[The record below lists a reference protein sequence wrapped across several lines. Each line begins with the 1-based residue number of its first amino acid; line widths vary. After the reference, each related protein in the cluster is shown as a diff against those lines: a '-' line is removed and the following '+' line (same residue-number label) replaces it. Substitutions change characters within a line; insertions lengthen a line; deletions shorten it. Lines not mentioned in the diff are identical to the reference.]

1 MFLRTRSG
9 NRTKVHLL
17 SLKNEAQSGYGTKKF
32 YQEYVS
38 GMSRDRISKELT
50 ADSERLKLLY
60 KEAVEDIERSQ
71 GQQLPGHIKFMRL
84 MSDLTQRL
92 NPTRRLAFGLG
103 SVSFVGHYLL
113 SFLGASEFVFFSGL
127 LLPFAFGSMFLL
139 LLVELL
145 EKSDVQKEIDLARD
159 IQLSLLPGTSLNKD
173 DLEVYSFAH
182 TAKEVGG
189 DYLDVIDTEKGT
201 YVVIADV
208 SGKGLSA
215 ALYMVRMQALVNLL
229 IHKEQPTPKDLFLQL
244 NDFVK
249 SNSKDKTF
257 VTGCVA
263 FFPSDKEE
271 FEYVRAG
278 HNIPVYYSR
287 ERDATFNLRANGF
300 ALGMTSTS
308 ILGQH
313 LEVKR
318 FHFKPGD
325 SVLLY
330 TDGLNESRNERG
342 EEYGE
347 ERIESLMEIYGS
359 LHAKTIVQKIQS
371 SLEAFIGTVQP
382 ADDVT
387 FTCIHRPEKVI
398 QKRLPKPVDVN

>member
-1 MFLRTRSG
+1 M
-9 NRTKVHLL
+9 
-17 SLKNEAQSGYGTKKF
+17 SLKNQAQSGYGTKKF
-32 YQEYVS
+32 YKEYVS
-38 GMSRDRISKELT
+38 GMSRERISKELT
-50 ADSERLKLLY
+50 ADTDRLKLLY

-71 GQQLPGHIKFMRL
+71 GQQLPGHVKFMSL
-84 MSDLTQRL
+84 FSDLTQRL
-92 NPTRRLAFGLG
+92 NPTRRLAFGVG
-103 SVSFVGHYLL
+103 SLSFVGHYILGFFGL
-113 SFLGASEFVFFSGL
+113 SNIVFFSGL
-127 LLPFAFGSMFLL
+127 LLPVAFSSMFLL

-159 IQLSLLPGTSLNKD
+159 IQLSLLPGTSLNKTN
-173 DLEVYSFAH
+173 LEIYSFAH

-189 DYLDVIDTEKGT
+189 DYLDIIDTEKGT
-201 YVVIADV
+201 YVIIADV

-229 IHKEQPTPKDLFLQL
+229 VHKEQPSPKDLFLQL

-263 FFPSDKEE
+263 FFPNDKEE

-278 HNIPVYYSR
+278 HNIPVYYSK
-287 ERDATFNLRANGF
+287 ERDATFNLKANGF

-313 LEVKR
+313 LEVKK

-325 SVLLY
+325 SVLFY
-330 TDGLNESRNERG
+330 TDGLNEARNERG

-359 LHAKTIVQKIQS
+359 LHAKTVVNKIQS
-371 SLEAFIGTVQP
+371 SLEAFIGSEQP
-382 ADDVT
+382 ADDIT
-387 FTCIHRPEKVI
+387 LTCIHSPEQVAPKQITEAKVI
-398 QKRLPKPVDVN
+398 

>member
-1 MFLRTRSG
+1 M
-9 NRTKVHLL
+9 

-32 YQEYVS
+32 YKEYVS

-50 ADSERLKLLY
+50 ADSDRLKLLY

-71 GQQLPGHIKFMRL
+71 GQQLPGHVKFLRVF
-84 MSDLTQRL
+84 SDLTQRL

-103 SVSFVGHYLL
+103 SVSFVTHYLI
-113 SFLGASEFVFFSGL
+113 SFFGLEGILFFSGL
-127 LLPFAFGSMFLL
+127 LLPFGFMSMFLL

-159 IQLSLLPGTSLNKD
+159 IQLSLLPGTSLNKEN
-173 DLEVYSFAH
+173 LEVYSFAH

-201 YVVIADV
+201 YVIIADV
-208 SGKGLSA
+208 SGKGLTA
-215 ALYMVRMQALVNLL
+215 ALYMVRMQALVNM
-229 IHKEQPTPKDLFLQL
+229 IVAKEHPTPKELFIQL
-244 NDFVK
+244 NNYVK
-249 SNSKDKTF
+249 SNIRDKTF

-263 FFPSDKEE
+263 YFPNDKEE

-278 HNIPVYYSR
+278 HNIPVYYNR
-287 ERDATFNLRANGF
+287 ERDTTYNLKADGF
-300 ALGMTSTS
+300 ALGMTNSN
-308 ILGQH
+308 LLEKH
-313 LEVKR
+313 LEVKK

-330 TDGLNESRNERG
+330 TDGLNEARNFRG

-347 ERIESLMEIYGS
+347 ERIQSLMEIYGS
-359 LHAKTIVQKIQS
+359 LHAKTIVKKLQS
-371 SLEAFIGTVQP
+371 SLEAFIGQEAP
-382 ADDVT
+382 LDDIT
-387 FTCIHRPEKVI
+387 FTCVHRPE
-398 QKRLPKPVDVN
+398 

>member
-1 MFLRTRSG
+1 
-9 NRTKVHLL
+9 
-17 SLKNEAQSGYGTKKF
+17 
-32 YQEYVS
+32 
-38 GMSRDRISKELT
+38 MSRDRISKELL
-50 ADSERLKLLY
+50 ADTDRLKLLY
-60 KEAVEDIERSQ
+60 KEAVEDIERKQ
-71 GQQLPGHIKFMRL
+71 GQQLPGHIKFMQL
-84 MSDLTQRL
+84 FSNLTQRL

-103 SVSFVGHYLL
+103 SVSFVGHYLI
-113 SFLGASEFVFFSGL
+113 SFLGVSDFVFFSGL
-127 LLPFAFGSMFLL
+127 LLPFSFVSVFFL

-145 EKSDVQKEIDLARD
+145 EKSDVQKEIDLARE

-173 DLEVYSFAH
+173 NLEVYSFAH

-189 DYLDVIDTEKGT
+189 DYLDVIDTDKGT
-201 YVVIADV
+201 YVIIADV

-229 IHKEQPTPKDLFLQL
+229 VHKEQPSPKDLFLQL

-249 SNSKDKTF
+249 SNRKDKTF

-263 FFPSDKEE
+263 FFPAGKDE

-287 ERDATFNLRANGF
+287 ERDTTFNLRANGF
-300 ALGMTSTS
+300 ALGMTTTS
-308 ILGQH
+308 MLGQH

-330 TDGLNESRNERG
+330 TDGLNEARNERG

-347 ERIESLMEIYGS
+347 ERIQSLMEIYGS
-359 LHAKTIVQKIQS
+359 LHSKTIVKKIQA
-371 SLEAFIGTVQP
+371 SLEAFIGSVPP
-382 ADDVT
+382 ADDIT
-387 FTCIHRPEKVI
+387 FTCIHRPERINTAKS
-398 QKRLPKPVDVN
+398 KNLLTSTD

>member
-1 MFLRTRSG
+1 
-9 NRTKVHLL
+9 
-17 SLKNEAQSGYGTKKF
+17 
-32 YQEYVS
+32 
-38 GMSRDRISKELT
+38 MSRDRITKELS
-50 ADSERLKLLY
+50 ADTDRLKLLY
-60 KEAVEDIERSQ
+60 KEAVEDIERKQ
-71 GQQLPGHIKFMRL
+71 GQQLPGHIKFMQL
-84 MSDLTQRL
+84 MTNLTQRL
-92 NPTRRLAFGLG
+92 NPTRRLTFGLG
-103 SVSFVGHYLL
+103 AVSFVSHYLL
-113 SFLGASEFVFFSGL
+113 GFLGLSNVVFFSGL
-127 LLPFAFGSMFLL
+127 LLPFSFISMFFL

-159 IQLSLLPGTSLNKD
+159 IQLSLLPGTSLNKEN
-173 DLEVYSFAH
+173 LEVYSFAH

-189 DYLDVIDTEKGT
+189 DYLDVIDTEQGT

-229 IHKEQPTPKDLFLQL
+229 IHKEHPSPKDLFLQL

-263 FFPSDKEE
+263 YFPNDKDE

-287 ERDATFNLRANGF
+287 ERDATFNLKANGF

-308 ILGQH
+308 MLGQH

-330 TDGLNESRNERG
+330 TDGLNEARNERG
-342 EEYGE
+342 DEYGT

-359 LHAKTIVQKIQS
+359 LHSKTIVKKIQS
-371 SLEAFIGTVQP
+371 SLEAFIGPVP
-382 ADDVT
+382 PGDDIT
-387 FTCIHRPEKVI
+387 FTCIHRPEKASASPKKLAVSAEVI
-398 QKRLPKPVDVN
+398 PPK

>member
-1 MFLRTRSG
+1 
-9 NRTKVHLL
+9 
-17 SLKNEAQSGYGTKKF
+17 
-32 YQEYVS
+32 
-38 GMSRDRISKELT
+38 MSRDRITKELT
-50 ADSERLKLLY
+50 ADTDRLKLLY
-60 KEAVEDIERSQ
+60 KEAVEDIERKQ
-71 GQQLPGHIKFMRL
+71 GQQLPGHIKFMQL
-84 MSDLTQRL
+84 MSNLTQRL
-92 NPTRRLAFGLG
+92 NPTRRLTFGLG
-103 SVSFVGHYLL
+103 AVSFVGHYLL
-113 SFLGASEFVFFSGL
+113 GFLGLSNVVFFSGL
-127 LLPFAFGSMFLL
+127 LLPFSFVSMFFL

-159 IQLSLLPGTSLNKD
+159 IQLSLLPGTSLNKEN
-173 DLEVYSFAH
+173 LEVYSFAH

-189 DYLDVIDTEKGT
+189 DYLDVIDTDKGT

-215 ALYMVRMQALVNLL
+215 ALYMVRMQALVTLL
-229 IHKEQPTPKDLFLQL
+229 IHKEHPSPKDLFLQL

-263 FFPSDKEE
+263 YFPNDKDE

-287 ERDATFNLRANGF
+287 ERDATFNLKSNGF

-308 ILGQH
+308 MLGQH
-313 LEVKR
+313 MEVKR

-330 TDGLNESRNERG
+330 TDGLNEARNERG
-342 EEYGE
+342 DEYGT

-359 LHAKTIVQKIQS
+359 LHSKTIVKKIQA
-371 SLEAFIGTVQP
+371 SLESFIGPVPP

-387 FTCIHRPEKVI
+387 FTCIHRPEKAKSNKMVSNANI
-398 QKRLPKPVDVN
+398 LSQK

>member
-1 MFLRTRSG
+1 M
-9 NRTKVHLL
+9 N
-17 SLKNEAQSGYGTKKF
+17 
-32 YQEYVS
+32 
-38 GMSRDRISKELT
+38 RDRISKELN
-50 ADSERLKLLY
+50 ADTDRLKLLY
-60 KEAVEDIERSQ
+60 KEAVEDIERQQ
-71 GQQLPGHIKFMRL
+71 GMQLPSHIKFMRL
-84 MSDLTQRL
+84 FSDLTQRL

-103 SVSFVGHYLL
+103 SVSAFVSVISSMFGISALIP
-113 SFLGASEFVFFSGL
+113 FSEI
-127 LLPFAFGSMFLL
+127 LLPFSFVSMFLL

-159 IQLSLLPGTSLNKD
+159 IQLSLLPGTSLNKEN
-173 DLEVYSFAH
+173 LEVYSFAH

-229 IHKEQPTPKDLFLQL
+229 VHKEQPSPKDLFLQL

-249 SNSKDKTF
+249 SNRKDKTF

-263 FFPSDKEE
+263 YFPVDKEE

-278 HNIPVYYSR
+278 HNIPIYYSR
-287 ERDATFNLRANGF
+287 ERDTTFNLKADGF
-300 ALGMTSTS
+300 ALGMTSTNM
-308 ILGQH
+308 LEQH

-318 FHFKPGD
+318 FHFKAGD
-325 SVLLY
+325 SVVLY

-347 ERIESLMEIYGS
+347 ERIESLIEIYGS
-359 LHAKTIVQKIQS
+359 LHAKTVINKIQS
-371 SLEAFIGTVQP
+371 SLEAFIGPVPP

-387 FTCIHRPEKVI
+387 FTCIHRPERAPLKQI
-398 QKRLPKPVDVN
+398 TTKTSR

>member
-1 MFLRTRSG
+1 M
-9 NRTKVHLL
+9 
-17 SLKNEAQSGYGTKKF
+17 SLKNEAQENFGTKKF

-38 GMSRDRISKELT
+38 GMNRHRMSKELS
-50 ADSERLKLLY
+50 ADTDRLKLLY
-60 KEAVEDIERSQ
+60 KEAVEDIERQQ
-71 GQQLPGHIKFMRL
+71 GTQLPGHVKFMRL
-84 MSDLTQRL
+84 FSNLTQRL

-103 SVSFVGHYLL
+103 SISFVAHYILL
-113 SFLGASEFVFFSGL
+113 FIDAVSVIPFANL
-127 LLPFAFGSMFLL
+127 LLPCGFTSMFLL

-159 IQLSLLPGTSLNKD
+159 IQLSLLPGTSLNKEN
-173 DLEVYSFAH
+173 LEIYSFAH

-189 DYLDVIDTEKGT
+189 DYLDVIDTDKGT
-201 YVVIADV
+201 YIVIADV

-229 IHKEQPTPKDLFLQL
+229 VHKEQPSPKDLFLQL

-249 SNSKDKTF
+249 SNRKDKTF

-263 FFPSDKEE
+263 YFPHDKQE

-278 HNIPVYYSR
+278 HNIPIYYSK
-287 ERDATFNLRANGF
+287 ERDTTFNLRANGL
-300 ALGMTSTS
+300 ALGMSSTENLS
-308 ILGQH
+308 KY

-330 TDGLNESRNERG
+330 TDGLNEARNERG
-342 EEYGE
+342 DEFGE
-347 ERIESLMEIYGS
+347 ARIESLMEIYGS
-359 LHAKTIVQKIQS
+359 LHSKTVINKIKS
-371 SLEAFIGTVQP
+371 SLENFIGSIPP

-387 FTCIHRPEKVI
+387 FTCIHRPERMQAK
-398 QKRLPKPVDVN
+398 LM

>member
-1 MFLRTRSG
+1 
-9 NRTKVHLL
+9 
-17 SLKNEAQSGYGTKKF
+17 
-32 YQEYVS
+32 
-38 GMSRDRISKELT
+38 MSRDRISQELT
-50 ADSERLKLLY
+50 ADTDRLKLLY
-60 KEAVEDIERSQ
+60 KEAVEDIERQQ
-71 GQQLPGHIKFMRL
+71 GQQLPGHVKFMRL
-84 MSDLTQRL
+84 FSDLTQRL

-113 SFLGASEFVFFSGL
+113 SFLNATDFLFFSGL
-127 LLPFAFGSMFLL
+127 LLPFGFLSMFFL

-159 IQLSLLPGTSLNKD
+159 IQLSLLPGTSLNKEN
-173 DLEVYSFAH
+173 LEVYSFAH

-189 DYLDVIDTEKGT
+189 DYLDVIDTEQGT
-201 YVVIADV
+201 YVIIADV

-229 IHKEQPTPKDLFLQL
+229 VHKEQPSPKDLFLQL

-249 SNSKDKTF
+249 SNRKDKTF

-263 FFPSDKEE
+263 FFPNDKDE

-287 ERDATFNLRANGF
+287 ERDTTFNLKANGF
-300 ALGMTSTS
+300 ALGMTSTAMLS
-308 ILGQH
+308 QH

-330 TDGLNESRNERG
+330 TDGLNEARNEKG
-342 EEYGE
+342 DEYGE

-359 LHAKTIVQKIQS
+359 LHAKTVVKKIQS
-371 SLEAFIGTVQP
+371 SLEMFIGSVQP

-387 FTCIHRPEKVI
+387 FTCIHRPERANNKQINAVTTV
-398 QKRLPKPVDVN
+398 RPPKK

>member
-1 MFLRTRSG
+1 
-9 NRTKVHLL
+9 L

-32 YQEYVS
+32 YKEYVS
-38 GMSRDRISKELT
+38 GMSRERISKELT
-50 ADSERLKLLY
+50 ADTERLKLLY
-60 KEAVEDIERSQ
+60 KEAVEDIERQQ
-71 GQQLPGHIKFMRL
+71 GQHLPGHVKFMRL
-84 MSDLTQRL
+84 FSDLTQRL

-103 SVSFVGHYLL
+103 SVSVVISTVSSIFG
-113 SFLGASEFVFFSGL
+113 FSGIIPFSEL
-127 LLPFAFGSMFLL
+127 LLPFGFISMFLL

-159 IQLSLLPGTSLNKD
+159 IQLSLLPGTSLNKEN
-173 DLEVYSFAH
+173 LEVYSFAH

-189 DYLDVIDTEKGT
+189 DYLDVIDTDKGT
-201 YVVIADV
+201 YVIIADV
-208 SGKGLSA
+208 SGKGLTA

-229 IHKEQPTPKDLFLQL
+229 VQKEHPSPKDLFLQL

-263 FFPSDKEE
+263 FFPNDKEE

-287 ERDATFNLRANGF
+287 ERDTTFNLKANGF

-308 ILGQH
+308 MLGQH

-330 TDGLNESRNERG
+330 TDGLNEARNERG
-342 EEYGE
+342 EEYGT

-359 LHAKTIVQKIQS
+359 LHSKTVVKKIQS
-371 SLEAFIGTVQP
+371 SLEAFIGAEPP
-382 ADDVT
+382 ADDIT
-387 FTCIHRPEKVI
+387 FTCIHRPEKANTSGT
-398 QKRLPKPVDVN
+398 KELPAATKEVKAE

>member
-1 MFLRTRSG
+1 M
-9 NRTKVHLL
+9 

-38 GMSRDRISKELT
+38 GMSRERISKELT

-60 KEAVEDIERSQ
+60 KEAVEDMERQQ

-84 MSDLTQRL
+84 FSDLTQRL
-92 NPTRRLAFGLG
+92 NPTRRLAFGVG
-103 SVSFVGHYLL
+103 SVSFVGHYIL
-113 SFLGASEFVFFSGL
+113 SFFGLSEFVFFTPL
-127 LLPFAFGSMFLL
+127 MLPLAFSSMFLL

-173 DLEVYSFAH
+173 NLEVYSFAH

-189 DYLDVIDTEKGT
+189 DYLDVIDTESGT

-229 IHKEQPTPKDLFLQL
+229 VQKERPSPKDLFLQL

-263 FFPSDKEE
+263 FFPNDKEE

-287 ERDATFNLRANGF
+287 ERDATFNLKANGF
-300 ALGMTSTS
+300 ALGMTSTNMLS
-308 ILGQH
+308 QH

-330 TDGLNESRNERG
+330 TDGLNEARNERS

-359 LHAKTIVQKIQS
+359 LHAKTVVQKIQS
-371 SLEAFIGTVQP
+371 SLEAFIGTTQP
-382 ADDVT
+382 ADDIT
-387 FTCIHRPEKVI
+387 FTCIHRPENVNT
-398 QKRLPKPVDVN
+398 PKLIEEAKEMS

>member
-1 MFLRTRSG
+1 M
-9 NRTKVHLL
+9 

-38 GMSRDRISKELT
+38 GMSRERISKELS
-50 ADSERLKLLY
+50 ADSDRLKLLY
-60 KEAVEDIERSQ
+60 KEAVEDIERQQ
-71 GQQLPGHIKFMRL
+71 GQHLPGHVKFMRL
-84 MSDLTQRL
+84 FSDLTQRL
-92 NPTRRLAFGLG
+92 NPTRRLAFGVG
-103 SVSFVGHYLL
+103 SISFVGHYVLSLFGLSNVVVFSSLL
-113 SFLGASEFVFFSGL
+113 IPVAFS
-127 LLPFAFGSMFLL
+127 SMFLL

-159 IQLSLLPGTSLNKD
+159 IQLSLLPGTSLNKEK
-173 DLEVYSFAH
+173 LEVYSFAH

-189 DYLDVIDTEKGT
+189 DYLDVIDTDKGT

-229 IHKEQPTPKDLFLQL
+229 IHKEQPSPKDLFLQL

-249 SNSKDKTF
+249 SNRKDKTF

-263 FFPSDKEE
+263 YFPNDKEE

-278 HNIPVYYSR
+278 HNIPIYYSR
-287 ERDATFNLRANGF
+287 ERDTTFNLKANGF
-300 ALGMTSTS
+300 ALGMTSTAM
-308 ILGQH
+308 LTKH

-330 TDGLNESRNERG
+330 TDGLNEARNERD

-359 LHAKTIVQKIQS
+359 LHAKTVVHKIQS
-371 SLEAFIGTVQP
+371 SLESFIGTVEP

-387 FTCIHRPEKVI
+387 FTCIHRPEVAAATKKIAEAKV
-398 QKRLPKPVDVN
+398 VS